1 MMVSDDHGDTF
12 RSIAVPNTNSSVF
25 GPGISLQGQECQVAQ
40 APDGTLVLNMRT
52 AGDKLG
58 ERGVRQLSY
67 STSDGETWSA
77 PRWWTPTGS
86 PFSGGASEASI
97 LSIPR
102 TQTLAFLA
110 PLNNKPFSWSRSNL
124 TLMIS
129 EDFGH
134 SYEFRGTVDAGTGG
148 YSSMAWVND
157 SIAIFYESHAYGAI
171 TLKTTT
177 VGVES
182 RTANTFQAVSMAAP
196 GLSSEAG
203 T

>member
-67 STSDGETWSA
+67 STSGGETWSA